1 MPFYTKIGNFE
12 AVTWCSVGSSL
23 LGIFLMLVGAII
35 SGIAYTE
42 ITPPDYD
49 ENYKRYIGSNLM
61 RVIGKS
67 NNDKTINLVETCLI
81 YRISDNQFISLIT
94 NQALFF
100 LVMVL
105 YCSLEAVVFSL
116 SLSLV
121 KCEEIM
127 KVIIFNIALG
137 WNRKQKNFNQY
148 EPHLFFLFHDLNL
161 IKSYCF
167 TN

>member
-61 RVIGKS
+61 RVIGPLFLGYGALLLVGSCGFFTFAFVSEMRRDHES
-67 NNDKTINLVETCLI
+67 NHIQ
-81 YRISDNQFISLIT
+81 YSSR
-94 NQALFF
+94 
-100 LVMVL
+100 
-105 YCSLEAVVFSL
+105 LEPEAEKLQS
-116 SLSLV
+116 
-121 KCEEIM
+121 
-127 KVIIFNIALG
+127 A
-137 WNRKQKNFNQY
+137 
-148 EPHLFFLFHDLNL
+148 
-161 IKSYCF
+161 
-167 TN
+167 